1 MERFGPLMGIY
12 RRKAKQASVMWLQGF
27 MEACCLHRVVIYCL
41 SIFIVKTVI
50 IPTLQW
56 ILPDQ
61 CPLISY
67 EEPCSL
73 GGILQFFSYLRI
85 GLEQFFYVFW
95 FYPLYIFSFVLSNIW
110 YNDIAKYGFF
120 AIGKDEPSITESSRQ
135 KELSTSQNTTNTD
148 KPTDLGRV
156 MIGIAEQIYSVLL
169 LTFFFLEVYVT
180 GYIPYIGKTLNFLLL
195 SWMYAYYCF
204 EYKWNLSG
212 LSLDKRLDFFESNW
226 AFFAGFGNI
235 LLHFRSPCALAIFL
249 FSPLVSYGV
258 MAILFPL
265 FLKLLKSLEL
275 LRWAAV
281 DDDEGGLDSD
291 ISRSD
296 GDSEVGTDA
305 GLVSSPSGT
314 SRTNPRQE
322 GILRTGL
329 MCYSSING
337 LIEEQQLQVGSII
350 LYL

>member
-1 MERFGPLMGIY
+1 VVSHRRDGKIRAVDGHLQTKSRAGVGDVAPGVHGSLLSTQGCHLLSQDEKAHGPNGAVFSLKRLHFLGKGLFFSLADPFTYHLPTATISFKDDLERCSCRGW
-12 RRKAKQASVMWLQGF
+12 RKGL
-27 MEACCLHRVVIYCL
+27 
-41 SIFIVKTVI
+41 IFIVKTVI

-73 GGILQFFSYLRI
+73 GGILPIFSFLRI

-110 YNDIAKYGFF
+110 YNDIAKYVFF
-120 AIGKDEPSITESSRQ
+120 AIGKDVPSPTESSRQ

-156 MIGIAEQIYSVLL
+156 MIGIAEQVYSVLL
-169 LTFFFLEVYVT
+169 LTFFFLEVR
-180 GYIPYIGKTLNFLLL
+180 
-195 SWMYAYYCF
+195 
-204 EYKWNLSG
+204 NLSA

-226 AFFAGFGNI
+226 AFFAGFG
-235 LLHFRSPCALAIFL
+235 LEKSKLWKMEEGEGVEWMSFPSYGSPCALAIFL

-265 FLKLLKSLEL
+265 S
-275 LRWAAV
+275 
-281 DDDEGGLDSD
+281 
-291 ISRSD
+291 
-296 GDSEVGTDA
+296 
-305 GLVSSPSGT
+305 
-314 SRTNPRQE
+314 
-322 GILRTGL
+322 
-329 MCYSSING
+329 
-337 LIEEQQLQVGSII
+337 
-350 LYL
+350 